1 MNLFDMLETSYL
13 FSYNANKRDEDTVKR
28 FFTKRDKANLYAS
41 FFIGVFLV
49 LFCGCSKPPTQE
61 IENAEQTIALANE
74 KEADLYVG
82 HLYSQAENSLGQ
94 AKSQMQENKHK
105 EARKAAQEAV
115 NLALQ
120 AISQVE
126 QNKNKMGEET
136 ERLIIESEK
145 FLEELKI
152 LAARAMKSNVAIERE
167 ALLSAIGKYELDM
180 LEIKEQFR
188 TQNIR
193 QAYNQVSKTMT
204 SMKQNKETIQHA
216 FDMQSKT

>member
-1 MNLFDMLETSYL
+1 VQ
-13 FSYNANKRDEDTVKR
+13 A
-28 FFTKRDKANLYAS
+28 DKY
-41 FFIGVFLV
+41 
-49 LFCGCSKPPTQE
+49 
-61 IENAEQTIALANE
+61 
-74 KEADLYVG
+74 
-82 HLYSQAENSLGQ
+82 
-94 AKSQMQENKHK
+94 K

-167 ALLSAIGKYELDM
+167 AVLSAIGKYELDM

-193 QAYNQVSKTMT
+193 QAYNQVSETMT
-204 SMKQNKETIQHA
+204 SMKHNKETIQHA